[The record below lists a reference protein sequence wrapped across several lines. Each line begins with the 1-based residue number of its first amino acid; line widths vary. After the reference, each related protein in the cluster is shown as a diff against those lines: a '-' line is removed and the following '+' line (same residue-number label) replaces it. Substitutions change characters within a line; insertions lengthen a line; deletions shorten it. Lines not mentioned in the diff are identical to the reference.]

1 MIGFEVKINNNPP
14 IKIASRS
21 SHLFLSKFQNNVLM
35 LMRGIDDNKN
45 TIVWPNQVLKIG
57 DKINVKVK
65 DLDSIEQSFDV
76 KLQDINEIKKRY
88 LSLKLELEKRGL
100 I

>member
-21 SHLFLSKFQNNVLM
+21 SHLFLSTFQNNVLL